1 MKTKRD
7 EPLEEIWA
15 IRRRIAKKFGFD
27 PKKQVAHYQR
37 KQKQMDAKIYRPE
50 VLSASDVQA
59 YDVLKD
65 QAHAEIAAGQHATMA
80 SSYLAHRKRRTKRA
94 K

>member
-15 IRRRIAKKFGFD
+15 IRRQITRKFAFD

-37 KQKQMDAKIYRPE
+37 KQKKLGAKIFLP
-50 VLSASDVQA
+50 S
-59 YDVLKD
+59 K
-65 QAHAEIAAGQHATMA
+65 
-80 SSYLAHRKRRTKRA
+80 HRTVTC
-94 K
+94 

>member
-1 MKTKRD
+1 MKSKRD

-15 IRRRIAKKFGFD
+15 IRRKIARKFGYD

-37 KQKQMDAKIYRPE
+37 KQKQLGAKLYRRE
-50 VLSASDVQA
+50 EHMSV
-59 YDVLKD
+59 
-65 QAHAEIAAGQHATMA
+65 
-80 SSYLAHRKRRTKRA
+80 A